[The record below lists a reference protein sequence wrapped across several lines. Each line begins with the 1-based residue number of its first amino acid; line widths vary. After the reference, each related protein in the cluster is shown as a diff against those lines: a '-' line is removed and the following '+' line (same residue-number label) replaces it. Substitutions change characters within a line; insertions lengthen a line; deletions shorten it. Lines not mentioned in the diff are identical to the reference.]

1 MRFLADENFDNKILR
16 GVLRENPEFN
26 IVRVQDTE
34 IYGADDPSVFAWA
47 TKEDRILLTH
57 DVRTMSGFA
66 YERIEAGLPLPGII
80 EINKQKVSV
89 GQAIDELLLIDGASD
104 AAEWENKVTY
114 LPLR

>member
-16 GVLRENPEFN
+16 GVLRENPEFD

-34 IYGADDPSVFAWA
+34 IYGADDPSVLAWTA
-47 TKEDRILLTH
+47 KEERILLTH

-66 YERIEAGLPLPGII
+66 YERIEAGLFTPGII
-80 EINKQKVSV
+80 EVNKQKISI
-89 GQAIDELLLIDGASD
+89 GQAIDEILLIDGASD